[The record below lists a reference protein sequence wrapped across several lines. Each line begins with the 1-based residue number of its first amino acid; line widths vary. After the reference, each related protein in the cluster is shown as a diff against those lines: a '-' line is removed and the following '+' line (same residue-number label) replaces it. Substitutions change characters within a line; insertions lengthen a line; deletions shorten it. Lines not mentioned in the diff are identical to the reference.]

1 MKISLTLDEQPRD
14 FLRRQPPEAKRAL
27 REALHAVEAGGLS
40 PEPLEGELDGYYK
53 LKVGGYR
60 MVLEAVP
67 GEAGPRY
74 RVMFAEKRDV
84 VYVLFASLFG
94 LH

>member
-1 MKISLTLDEQPRD
+1 
-14 FLRRQPPEAKRAL
+14 
-27 REALHAVEAGGLS
+27 
-40 PEPLEGELDGYYK
+40 
-53 LKVGGYR
+53 

>member
-27 REALHAVEAGGLS
+27 REALHAVEAGELS

-53 LKVGGYR
+53 LKAAAIGWCWR
-60 MVLEAVP
+60 
-67 GEAGPRY
+67 RY
-74 RVMFAEKRDV
+74 PAKPARAT
-84 VYVLFASLFG
+84 A
-94 LH
+94 